1 MYVIFFSDFHL
12 EKRPTFTAF
21 DEIVLLRLGLCK
33 DEKSGERNRVHLAEG
48 EISQQ
53 VIVNSFKANLTLE
66 VSSIKTEEPTV
77 IL

>member
-53 VIVNSFKANLTLE
+53 VIVNSWCLTLE
-66 VSSIKTEEPTV
+66 VSSIKTKEPTV

>member
-1 MYVIFFSDFHL
+1 MCMWFFFSDFQL

-53 VIVNSFKANLTLE
+53 VIVNSWCLTLE
-66 VSSIKTEEPTV
+66 VSSIKTKEPTV